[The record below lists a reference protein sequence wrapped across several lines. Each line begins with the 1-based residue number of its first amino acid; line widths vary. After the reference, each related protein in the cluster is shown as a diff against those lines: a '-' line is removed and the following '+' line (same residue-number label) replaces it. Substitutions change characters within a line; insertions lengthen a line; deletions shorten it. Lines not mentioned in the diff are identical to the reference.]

1 MVGELSQKP
10 LLALPRLARRFV
22 NGETDVQN
30 EFDAPAPW
38 RFCRQQILA
47 FMVLNLLGSCVH
59 TPVAEQAKPV
69 PAAAVQ
75 VAAEHLTPPAVQP

>member
-1 MVGELSQKP
+1 MAGELSQKP
-10 LLALPRLARRFV
+10 LWALPRLARRFV

-59 TPVAEQAKPV
+59 IPVPEQNKPV
-69 PAAAVQ
+69 PAAATQ
-75 VAAEHLTPPAVQP
+75 VAAEPNKPPVAQP